1 MDEKDI
7 SLFPHNEEAYK
18 ALCQSTENYPLA
30 FIEHATGTG
39 KSFILLKF
47 LYTKMRKKRTL
58 FISMHDEMFSQL
70 FNDQMKTLGISKD
83 EFVKFD
89 TLIYPNL
96 LKYDMKYIIENYD
109 CIVFDEAHHCGAEK
123 WGQKVQELKELVL
136 KTPGKLMIGATATG
150 IRYLDNYMDVS
161 EKYFDGKTV
170 SRLPVSTAILKNLLP
185 APLYV
190 NTLNSCTDITE
201 RIFRKL
207 KKVLRT
213 PETIKLLDNVKE
225 IDNQI
230 NEESTVEGILKK
242 YNVHPGEKY
251 IVFCKD
257 ISDLKKK
264 RIEAEEWFKKIGPIK
279 TFAAHSGQKKDH
291 NMEEIDE
298 FSKQQNEISLMFAVD
313 IFNEGFHIDGVDGVF
328 MFRKTKSP
336 IVYFQQIGRALSFSV
351 RKKQIKIFDFVNNI
365 AESDVIYELYK
376 EIIAE
381 AKILIEKYPEKKE
394 LYEEILSRFQI
405 IDHTTNILD
414 KLSEIE
420 KNIDE
425 NYIVKTNIDSAI
437 IKLQEYRTFY
447 PNTDFKSEL
456 TSKRLSFEYTR
467 AYEFIC
473 RVNEQLTLEQIDLLK
488 ELNIDFGYMINMP
501 KEKRIKYLQGHKTI
515 SELKESLFNEFINEY
530 IEFYNQNKHRPKN
543 NGNEY
548 EISLNKK
555 YRSYLTSFNVKEINK
570 MLNLFPFK
578 STVEEIILT
587 NNYPEKSEIDKYTS
601 YIKEKLELGEP
612 LDEIELKVIKKI
624 RQAISIRD
632 VELLEFLEQTDDL
645 NLKIE
650 SAILKLKYYKENI
663 DPNER
668 FDNIPSL
675 SGLKD
680 IFQAITII
688 HKQAKR
694 ITTPQFEKLLLLN
707 IKLPKEIDMTLEKR
721 LEVLDGYNSFYEK
734 EEQANKSVINQYIKF
749 IKENKRRPSFN
760 NTEEQEIATKYNEDL
775 LKSTIPKIKELSRVL
790 KENNIELT
798 NYEKVLI
805 GEPIKLE
812 IIDQYIQGIEDKI
825 HNGIRISPIELKI
838 LRAIKRHSYKT
849 TINYLD
855 ELLKNINGINEIL
868 EDLDSLEKELKKTDY
883 PKTKELS
890 LNATKCI
897 RKISENQRFITIYI
911 IKRIKELGINI
922 SEDLE
927 SIISSLDNSINLYEQ
942 NLKEILSFI
951 NSYINYIK
959 ENKKRPEVSSELNS
973 KYRFYLPN
981 LTKGTLNRF
990 LSQII
995 GEGLELTFEEK
1006 VLLKH
1011 QYTDKEAND
1020 YIEYIKRKFDNN
1032 ESSDK
1037 LEIKV
1042 LNGIN
1047 KIEYSEKERLKK
1059 KLNSTKIEDPKKI
1072 EEEIERKIVDN
1083 LRECIFKNPEQEIDF
1098 NNGIHKISS
1107 QNRRDLE
1114 KYRYDLLSLILLKRI
1129 IEYLKTSKKSI
1140 DKCEDEKL
1148 KKAYYEYLSNSKLS
1162 FEAKLLLDEARSLN
1176 LDNIYIEKG
1185 IEKERFFT
1193 EYINFI
1199 INNNGNRPNINNDN
1213 NEETKLATEFNKIK
1227 DTLTTQELKKIEEVI
1242 RKSITAKIE
1251 ETFYEKYY
1259 SFIINNGR
1267 FPCGNSD
1274 NPEEVQL
1281 NNLFLE
1287 LNDKLTKEQLLEIRK
1302 LKKVYSRA
1310 TLLANQEFAKKALLK
1325 R

>member
-18 ALCQSTENYPLA
+18 ALCQSTEKYPLA

-213 PETIKLLDNVKE
+213 KETIKLLEEVKE
-225 IDNQI
+225 IDKQI
-230 NEESTVEGILKK
+230 TEESTVEGMLKK
-242 YNVHPGEKY
+242 YDVQPGEKY

-264 RIEAEEWFKKIGPIK
+264 RTEAEEWFKNIGPIK

-291 NMEEIDE
+291 NMEEISE
-298 FSKQQNEISLMFAVD
+298 FSKQRNEISLMFAVD

-381 AKILIEKYPEKKE
+381 AKLLIEKHPEKKE

-425 NYIVKTNIDSAI
+425 NYIVKNNIDSAI

-447 PNTDFKSEL
+447 PNTDFKYEL
-456 TSKRLSFEYTR
+456 TNKRISFEYTR

-473 RVNEQLTLEQIDLLK
+473 RMSEQLTIEQIDLLK

-501 KEKRIKYLQGHKTI
+501 KENRIKYLQGHKTI
-515 SELKESLFNEFINEY
+515 SELKEALFNDFINKY
-530 IEFYNQNKHRPKN
+530 IEFYNQNNRRPKN
-543 NGNEY
+543 NGDNY
-548 EISLNKK
+548 EVSLNKK
-555 YRSYLTSFNVKEINK
+555 YRSYLTSFTVKEINK

-587 NNYPEKSEIDKYTS
+587 NNYPEKTEIDKYTS

-624 RQAISIRD
+624 RQAVSIRD

-645 NLKIE
+645 NLKLE
-650 SAILKLKYYKENI
+650 SAILKIKYYKENI
-663 DPNER
+663 DPNEH

-675 SGLKD
+675 NGLKD
-680 IFQAITII
+680 IFQAITTI
-688 HKQAKR
+688 HKHAKR
-694 ITTPQFEKLLLLN
+694 ITTPQFEKLLALN
-707 IKLPKEIDMTLEKR
+707 IKLPKDIDMTLEER
-721 LEVLDGYNSFYEK
+721 LDLLSGYNSFYEK
-734 EEQANKSVINQYIKF
+734 EEQTNKSVINQYIRF
-749 IKENKRRPSFN
+749 IKENKRRPSSN
-760 NTEEQEIATKYNEDL
+760 ISEEQEIASRYNEDL
-775 LKSTIPKIKELSRVL
+775 LKSTIPKIKELSKVL

-805 GEPIKLE
+805 GEPIDIS
-812 IIDQYIQGIEDKI
+812 IIDQYIQNIEEKMRNDT
-825 HNGIRISPIELKI
+825 RISPIELKI
-838 LRAIKRHSYKT
+838 LRAIKRHSYPT
-849 TINYLD
+849 SINYLD
-855 ELLKNINGINEIL
+855 ELLKNINGINDVL
-868 EDLDSLEKELKKTDY
+868 EDLDSLEKELKNTNY
-883 PKTKELS
+883 QETGELS
-890 LNATKCI
+890 INATKYI
-897 RKISENQRFITIYI
+897 RKISENQRFITIVI
-911 IKRIKELGINI
+911 IKRIKELGINT
-922 SEDLE
+922 SDDLE
-927 SIISSLDNSINLYEQ
+927 RVIASLDNSINLYEQ
-942 NLKEILSFI
+942 NLKEVLNFI
-951 NSYINYIK
+951 DSYLNYIK
-959 ENKKRPEVSSELNS
+959 INKKRPEVSSELNS
-973 KYRFYLPN
+973 RYRFYLPTF
-981 LTKGTLNRF
+981 TKNTLNRF
-990 LSQII
+990 LSQVIA
-995 GEGLELTFEEK
+995 EGLTLTFEEK

-1011 QYTDKEAND
+1011 QYSDKEAND

-1083 LRECIFKNPEQEIDF
+1083 LKECIFKNPEQEIDF

-1107 QNRRDLE
+1107 QNRKDLE
-1114 KYRYDLLSLILLKRI
+1114 KYRHDLLSILLLQKI
-1129 IEYLKTSKKSI
+1129 IDYLKVSKKTI
-1140 DKCEDEKL
+1140 EQCPDEKL
-1148 KKAYYEYLSNSKLS
+1148 KKAYYEYLGDSRLNY
-1162 FEAKLLLDEARSLN
+1162 EAKLLLEEARNLN
-1176 LDNIYIEKG
+1176 IKNVYIEKG
-1185 IEKERFFT
+1185 VEKELFFAK
-1193 EYINFI
+1193 YIDFI
-1199 INNNGNRPNINNDN
+1199 IKNNGNRPNLNTS
-1213 NEETKLATEFNKIK
+1213 NEKENQLATEFNKIK
-1227 DTLTTQELKKIEEVI
+1227 DSLTVQELKKIEEVI
-1242 RKSITAKIE
+1242 RKSITTKIE
-1251 ETFYEKYY
+1251 ETFYEKYHN
-1259 SFIINNGR
+1259 FIINNGR

-1302 LKKVYSRA
+1302 LKKLYSRA
-1310 TLLANQEFAKKALLK
+1310 TLIANQEFAKKALLK